1 MSQNESGSTP
11 LNQSIER
18 AVQLLGFFTPNEPEL
33 TLTELTSRLGMTKA
47 TAHRYAVVLRSVG
60 LLRYDADRGVYTL
73 GPRIV
78 ELAASALAGLRI
90 IKIAGPHMEE
100 LVAEVNQ
107 TVVLSIWNGQ
117 YPVVIHVE
125 DNTRSIVRVVVR
137 VGARLPLYNSA
148 QGRIFAAFTPE
159 FAHEELHVG
168 LSDVRATRVA
178 IGEEIVPGIRAIAA
192 PVFQDRD
199 LVAALAIV
207 GTTAAIPDDP
217 QSIPASRLLRTAE
230 IITTQL
236 GFIQVE
242 RKKAR

>member
-90 IKIAGPHMEE
+90 IKIAGPHMED

-159 FAHEELHVG
+159 FAHEEPQVG
-168 LSDVRATRVA
+168 LSDVRATRIA

-207 GTTAAIPDDP
+207 GTTAAIPNDP